1 VAELR
6 WLWVLGVGVAKTRLF
21 LEVGVVETV
30 DTAAWWCCGVTC
42 GVALLAAVDGDDP
55 GLWGGLPLD
64 GCCCCCWPWFLA
76 LFCCFC
82 IFCTLGFTFLM
93 TGGEVTMFAIQ
104 DNNKE
109 DGVWSSFVL

>member
-55 GLWGGLPLD
+55 GL
-64 GCCCCCWPWFLA
+64 
-76 LFCCFC
+76 
-82 IFCTLGFTFLM
+82 
-93 TGGEVTMFAIQ
+93 
-104 DNNKE
+104 
-109 DGVWSSFVL
+109 